1 MAFQTGQAEL
11 VVASYDAQEASSG
24 TVPPAPPDDSSVPD
38 IGYKASVDKNPPGIL
53 LSSVSGDAVLS
64 INGWPIKVRKQPA
77 FCLSEI
83 QGDCFLLTTGA
94 QKFPDIV
101 HVSAWLV
108 LWWKL
113 LQRD

>member
-11 VVASYDAQEASSG
+11 VVASHDAQQASSG

-64 INGWPIKVRKQPA
+64 INSRPIKIGKQSA
-77 FCLSEI
+77 LCLGQM
-83 QGDCFLLTTGA
+83 QGYGFGLTTGA
-94 QKFPDIV
+94 QKLPDIV
-101 HVSAWLV
+101 H
-108 LWWKL
+108 
-113 LQRD
+113 